1 MSQRIR
7 FPVMVEQQR
16 VTYVLLDEDD
26 DRSVVVRPRD
36 NDKFMVTSKEAVAA
50 CFAYDKFVSGTNKQV
65 AELMG
70 RLSLWVKDHRQYIK
84 SAFVTFRMGN
94 SMLFLVMQK
103 EPLFDPM
110 LSEHLTDLDIEI
122 ANDASFDLID
132 LDVMAIPPVSRES
145 AEAFLSC
152 GQVFTHA
159 E

>member
-1 MSQRIR
+1 MT
-7 FPVMVEQQR
+7 EQQR
-16 VTYVLLDEDD
+16 VTFVLLDEDD
-26 DRSVVVRPRD
+26 ERSVVVRPKD
-36 NDKFMVTSKEAVAA
+36 NDKFVVSSQEAVAA
-50 CFAYDKFVSGTNKQV
+50 CFAYDKFVGGLKKQV
-65 AELMG
+65 DELMEH
-70 RLSLWVKDHRQYIK
+70 LSQWVKDHRQYIK
-84 SAFVTFRMGN
+84 SAFVTFRVGN

-103 EPLFDPM
+103 ETLFDPV

-122 ANDASFDLID
+122 ANNPSFNLID

>member
-1 MSQRIR
+1 MT
-7 FPVMVEQQR
+7 EQQR
-16 VTYVLLDEDD
+16 VTFVLLDEDD
-26 DRSVVVRPRD
+26 DRSVVVRPKD
-36 NDKFMVTSKEAVAA
+36 NDKFVVSSKEAVAA
-50 CFAYDKFVSGTNKQV
+50 CFAYDKFVGGLKKQV
-65 AELMG
+65 DELMDH
-70 RLSLWVKDHRQYIK
+70 LSQWVKDHRQYIK
-84 SAFVTFRMGN
+84 SAFLTFRVGN

-103 EPLFDPM
+103 EAPFDPV

-122 ANDASFDLID
+122 ANNSAFNLID